1 MFFNNINPILLNFWN
16 LEIRYYGI
24 AYFLGFVIVYLFLYY
39 YSKKGILKLT
49 IEKIDSLLLYLIIGG
64 VLGGRV
70 GAILS
75 DFIYYITNPME
86 MLAFWH
92 GGMSFH
98 GGLIGILIALFIF
111 AKRNKIEFYDL
122 ADILVL
128 PASIGLFLGRLANFT
143 NHELYGRITDVSW
156 CTVFKDVDD
165 YCRHPSQIYEA
176 LKNLFIFGVLWIAK
190 GKNKKKGFLFWIF
203 ITLYGMLRFI
213 LEFYR
218 ERTQLIL
225 DLTWTQYACL
235 IMFIG
240 GIIILIKNYRKDYKE
255 KRKNKKRK

>member
-1 MFFNNINPILLNFWN
+1 MFFNNIDPVLLNFWN

-24 AYFLGFVIVYLFLYY
+24 AYFLGFITAYLFLYY

-49 IEKIDSLLLYLIIGG
+49 IEKIDSLLLYLILGG
-64 VLGGRV
+64 VLGGRI

-75 DFIYYITNPME
+75 DFAYYFANPTE

-98 GGLIGILIALFIF
+98 GGLIGTLIALFIF
-111 AKRNKIEFYDL
+111 TKINKINFYEL

-143 NHELYGRITDVSW
+143 NHELYGKITNVSW
-156 CTVFKDVDD
+156 CTVFKDVDN
-165 YCRHPSQIYEA
+165 YCRHPSQLYEA
-176 LKNLFIFGVLWIAK
+176 LKNLFIFSVLWIAK
-190 GKNKKKGFLFWIF
+190 EKRKKKGFLFWIF
-203 ITLYGMLRFI
+203 ITLYGLLRFI
-213 LEFYR
+213 IEFYR

-225 DLTWTQYACL
+225 GLTWTQYACFM
-235 IMFIG
+235 MFIVG
-240 GIIILIKNYRKDYKE
+240 SFILINNYGKDYKE
-255 KRKNKKRK
+255 KRKNRKRK